1 MQTTCRRCEIRW
13 THPRNPAVAST
24 MASLVLGECE
34 LSVIIIGRN
43 AADRPDKQLPRGIE
57 AAFFQFAI
65 PGDDRHITAI

>member
-1 MQTTCRRCEIRW
+1 MQSLVADVRSVDY
-13 THPRNPAVAST
+13 PRNPAVPSP
-24 MASLVLGECE
+24 MASLVLGDANS
-34 LSVIIIGRN
+34 LVIIIGRN